1 MADKKEPPGK
11 LSGRDEYGES
21 GEGFEYKEWRRF
33 RIQIPYPGLF
43 YTLSKS

>member
-21 GEGFEYKEWRRF
+21 GEGFEYKF
-33 RIQIPYPGLF
+33 HTPAYF
-43 YTLSKS
+43 TLSQKVNF